1 MKFNVGDTVRI
12 KDDLVVG
19 RKYNDIEVFVSDM
32 IQYKGCVGVIEDADE
47 KMGNRYKLK
56 EIEWN
61 FTDDM
66 LESVECIK
74 GIKDENKNNNIHLN
88 GYIFDSLVYRYQLA
102 LYKASFKDAEDIMI
116 RENISKKEAEAKARQ
131 NYNRDLVRFIEILE
145 EGIKSHD

>member
-1 MKFNVGDTVRI
+1 MKFNIGDTVRI

-32 IQYKGCVGVIEDADE
+32 IQYKGCVGVIEDVDE

-66 LESVECIK
+66 LESVEC
-74 GIKDENKNNNIHLN
+74 KDEDKDDNIHLN
-88 GYIFDSLVYRYQLA
+88 GYIFD
-102 LYKASFKDAEDIMI
+102 
-116 RENISKKEAEAKARQ
+116 
-131 NYNRDLVRFIEILE
+131 
-145 EGIKSHD
+145 